1 MTLTR
6 VNWELFRH
14 LYSTRLHQSAI
25 TDAEDP
31 MSLFTFILDVVGE
44 TIPKTLT
51 IPNIS
56 DICKDANKKR
66 ARALD
71 RFKREPTEG
80 KLNACRI
87 ARDKAR
93 KDIRDSKK
101 ASWRNYVSKINSQTS
116 VCIGFGLFVCLFVVA
131 FFLVGN
137 TGWGADRK

>member
-14 LYSTRLHQSAI
+14 LYSTRLHQSA
-25 TDAEDP
+25 EDP
-31 MSLFTFILDVVGE
+31 KSLFTFILDVVGE

-80 KLNACRI
+80 TLNACRI
-87 ARDKAR
+87 VRDKAR

-131 FFLVGN
+131 FFFFFFGN